1 MDYKK
6 ILWISHS
13 AITSYE
19 KCPHLYYLDYEYR
32 NPETGNRIQIINP
45 YLSLGLAVHE
55 TIEELKSVA
64 INKRTKVSLKDRF
77 TQIFEE
83 YRGLKGGFLSKKK
96 EEDFFKRGLEMVR
109 RVEESNFLSFP
120 SITTKTSFPTVNLIG
135 EEVKLV
141 GNIDWIEHLP
151 SKGAHIIDF
160 KTGNKK
166 ESNGSLQLP
175 IYTLLAEENLEE
187 KVEKV
192 SYWYLQH
199 DDAPV
204 EQEMKDTKKA
214 LELITEKAKDIK
226 KAIDENFFPCNYG
239 KKCFA
244 CRDYEKIFSGD
255 AELISKGKKDTFCI
269 FKEEDII
276 DKILNEDFLDERQKK
291 IFEMRVNFSMEEINK
306 NLRLDAEKSNKIVSE
321 IKDKLKKNLHPKE
334 LKVVVKIL
342 KNDKK

>member
-1 MDYKK
+1 
-6 ILWISHS
+6 
-13 AITSYE
+13 
-19 KCPHLYYLDYEYR
+19 
-32 NPETGNRIQIINP
+32 
-45 YLSLGLAVHE
+45 
-55 TIEELKSVA
+55 
-64 INKRTKVSLKDRF
+64 
-77 TQIFEE
+77 
-83 YRGLKGGFLSKKK
+83 
-96 EEDFFKRGLEMVR
+96 
-109 RVEESNFLSFP
+109 
-120 SITTKTSFPTVNLIG
+120 
-135 EEVKLV
+135 
-141 GNIDWIEHLP
+141 
-151 SKGAHIIDF
+151 
-160 KTGNKK
+160 
-166 ESNGSLQLP
+166 
-175 IYTLLAEENLEE
+175 
-187 KVEKV
+187 
-192 SYWYLQH
+192 
-199 DDAPV
+199 
-204 EQEMKDTKKA
+204 MKDTKKA

-255 AELISKGKKDTFCI
+255 AELISKGKKDTFSI